1 MKIVMFLWLFAM
13 PALTQGETVYKSVG
27 PDGRIT
33 YSQDPPS
40 AGKVEKTLSFTNLP
54 STPLPESVLRYREQL
69 EKSMGKRLDDSAK
82 PRAGGPAVLFMA
94 QWCGY
99 CKQAKRYLSEKAI
112 PYQEYDIDTPVG
124 MRAFVEL
131 GAGKGVPVM
140 LWNNRKVQGFTRAAY
155 DALFSASR

>member
-1 MKIVMFLWLFAM
+1 MKIAVFLWLLAL
-13 PALTQGETVYKSVG
+13 PALTQAETVYKSVG

-40 AGKVEKTLSFTNLP
+40 AGKVEKTLSFANLP
-54 STPLPESVLRYREQL
+54 STPLPDSVLRYREQL
-69 EKSMGKRLDDSAK
+69 EKSMGKRLDESAK
-82 PRAGGPAVLFMA
+82 PRASGATLFMA

-99 CKQAKRYLSEKAI
+99 CKQAKRYLAEKGIA
-112 PYQEYDIDTPVG
+112 YREYDIDTPAG

-140 LWNNRKVQGFTRAAY
+140 LWNDRKVQGFTRAAY
-155 DALFSASR
+155 DSLFGSQR

>member
-1 MKIVMFLWLFAM
+1 MKVAAFLWLCMM
-13 PALTQGETVYKSVG
+13 PALLQADTVYKSVG

-69 EKSMGKRLDDSAK
+69 EKSTGKRLDESAK
-82 PRAGGPAVLFMA
+82 PRLSGQATLFMA

-140 LWNNRKVQGFTRAAY
+140 LWNGRKVQGFTRAAY
-155 DALFSASR
+155 DTLFSASR